1 MLPIIV
7 KDLAE
12 NLKAW
17 LLFSF
22 AAAISTALCSDETM
36 AQVAHG
42 FTQALTLGGGVIF
55 AHSVV
60 FGERRRRHLVFLKSL
75 PIKDS
80 EIVGAKFISVLLLT
94 HSLAWAP
101 PLAGILLDC
110 EETRSFSFISFLFVS
125 LYVSVVL
132 GLYICFR
139 NPALPFL
146 PLYLAAMILLWG
158 RANLDYRLQFAI
170 EPMAILS
177 LLASLVIYKSALSV
191 FKRKEL
197 DF

>member
-1 MLPIIV
+1 MIPIII

-12 NLKAW
+12 NLRAW

-22 AAAISTALCSDETM
+22 AAAISTGLCSNQTM
-36 AQVAHG
+36 AQVAYG
-42 FTQALTLGGGVIF
+42 FTQALTFGGGVVF

-60 FGERRRRHLVFLKSL
+60 FCERKRRHLVFLKSL
-75 PIKDS
+75 PIRDS
-80 EIVGAKFISVLLLT
+80 EIVKAKFISVLMLT
-94 HSLAWAP
+94 HSLAWIP
-101 PLAGILLDC
+101 SLTGVLLGYQ
-110 EETRSFSFISFLFVS
+110 ETRSSSFLSFLFIT
-125 LYVSVVL
+125 LYVSMVL

-146 PLYLAAMILLWG
+146 PLYSAALILLWG
-158 RANLDYRLQFAI
+158 QANLDYRLQLAN
-170 EPMAILS
+170 ETMAILS
-177 LLASLVIYKSALSV
+177 LIAAFVIYKSALIV